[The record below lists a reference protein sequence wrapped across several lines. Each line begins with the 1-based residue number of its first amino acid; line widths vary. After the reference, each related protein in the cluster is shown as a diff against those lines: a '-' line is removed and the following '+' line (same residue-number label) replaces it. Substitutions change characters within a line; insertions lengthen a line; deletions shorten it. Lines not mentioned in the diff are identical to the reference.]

1 VNCPLLG
8 AVVRMMNLIT
18 MRVGV
23 MAGIFFIGA
32 TVATPADGGAQES
45 DRSAT
50 RAALSKEFFGVGV
63 VPRAAMGAAIN
74 QANNT
79 PSEWGQGMAGF
90 GRRLASSLGKHF
102 VNKSIHFAV
111 ARMRHEEFGFHRS
124 DKEGFGPRLKYAL
137 VSVLITH
144 KTTTGKPTIAAGE
157 LSGAF
162 GSGLISRLWQPA
174 STRTLAGGFASGGIT
189 LGVSAASHVVGEF
202 WPEIRHPHRHASS
215 HVNKGTV
222 AAVLEASGSAAEIS
236 PEQVAAE

>member
-1 VNCPLLG
+1 MG
-8 AVVRMMNLIT
+8 AVVRTMNLIT

-23 MAGIFFIGA
+23 MAGIFFMGA
-32 TVATPADGGAQES
+32 NVAMPADGDAEES
-45 DRSAT
+45 DRGAT
-50 RAALSKEFFGVGV
+50 GAALSKEFFGVGV

-74 QANNT
+74 QGMNT

-102 VNKSIHFAV
+102 VNKAIHFAV

-174 STRTLAGGFASGGIT
+174 STRTLAGGFSSGGIS
-189 LGVSAASHVVGEF
+189 LGVSAASHVIGEF
-202 WPEIRHPHRHASS
+202 WPEIRHPRRHASS
-215 HVNKGTV
+215 RANKATV
-222 AAVLEASGSAAEIS
+222 AAVTEGSGSAAEIS
-236 PEQVAAE
+236 PEQVAVE